1 MRNLITVRNWEGYI
15 CISKFIR
22 HESSVGEKVK
32 NSMKISQVGDLRKV
46 VKMLETE
53 IILTFLNMKG
63 H

>member
-1 MRNLITVRNWEGYI
+1 MLGIGRGVSVFQNLLD
-15 CISKFIR
+15 IR
-22 HESSVGEKVK
+22 VGEKVK
-32 NSMKISQVGDLRKV
+32 NSVKISQVGDLRKV